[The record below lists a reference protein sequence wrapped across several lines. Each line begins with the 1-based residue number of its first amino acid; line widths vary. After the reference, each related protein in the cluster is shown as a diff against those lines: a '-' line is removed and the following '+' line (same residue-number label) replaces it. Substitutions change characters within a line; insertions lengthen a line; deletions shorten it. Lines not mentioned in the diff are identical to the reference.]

1 MTTTRRSWVR
11 PGVAVCLGTV
21 FVVSAWIRPVSTQQ
35 PPSRTATSTRPPG
48 AEYEGKAFTFN
59 RITEGVYLAVGTG
72 NLSVVSNAGVIV
84 NDTDVLVVDSHISP
98 AAAWALRDELKTIT
112 DKPIRY
118 VVNSH
123 FHLDHAHGNQIY
135 GPEVEIIGHHFTR
148 ERLLAGDST
157 RGPAYD
163 ALIGRLPGQVRD
175 LQQRAA
181 AASGDER
188 TRLERQLSITRNYLT
203 AAESVVPT
211 PPTVTFSQS
220 LTLHRGGR
228 EIRLLFLGR
237 GHTAGDIVLHLPRER
252 VVFTGDLMVGGLS
265 NMSDAYPL
273 EWAAT
278 LEKLK
283 ALEFDTLLPGH
294 GAAVT
299 DKARIDYFQAYLRD
313 FWAQAEKLH
322 AARVPAAEA
331 VKRIDMSAHIPHYG
345 TNVNPSITP
354 IAALERAYALLDAGA
369 SAGGAPAR

>member
-1 MTTTRRSWVR
+1 MTIPRSWVR
-11 PGVAVCLGTV
+11 PSVAVCLGTALA
-21 FVVSAWIRPVSTQQ
+21 VSAWIRPVATQTA
-35 PPSRTATSTRPPG
+35 PSRAAVSARPPG
-48 AEYEGKAFTFN
+48 AEYAGKAFTFN
-59 RITEGVYLAVGTG
+59 RIAEGVYLAAGTG

-84 NDTDVLVVDSHISP
+84 NDTDVVVVDTHISP

-135 GPEVEIIGHHFTR
+135 GADVEIIGHEFTR
-148 ERLLAGDST
+148 ERLLAGDSK
-157 RGPAYD
+157 RGPAYE

-175 LQQRAA
+175 LQQRSA

-188 TRLERQLSITRNYLT
+188 TRLERQLSITGNYLT

-211 PPTVTFSQS
+211 PPTVTFPQS
-220 LTLHRGGR
+220 LTLYRGTR

-237 GHTAGDIVLHLPRER
+237 GHTAGDIVVHLPRER

-283 ALEFDTLLPGH
+283 GLEFDTLLPGH
-294 GAAVT
+294 GAPVT
-299 DKARIDYFQAYLRD
+299 DKARIEYFQAYLRD
-313 FWAQAEKLH
+313 FWAQAAALH
-322 AARVPAAEA
+322 AARVPAADA
-331 VKRIDMSAHIPHYG
+331 VMRIDMSAHIPHYG
-345 TNVNPSITP
+345 ANVNPSITP
-354 IAALERAYALLDAGA
+354 IAALQRAYAVLDAGTP
-369 SAGGAPAR
+369 AGAAPAR